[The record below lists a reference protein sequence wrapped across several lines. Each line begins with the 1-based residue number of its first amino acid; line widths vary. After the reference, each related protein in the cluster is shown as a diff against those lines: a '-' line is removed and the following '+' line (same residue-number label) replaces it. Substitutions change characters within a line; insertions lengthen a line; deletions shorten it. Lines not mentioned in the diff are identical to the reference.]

1 MKIKQILAI
10 IMITSITLISCGK
23 SNRGKEVSN
32 RNSSNKSEKKDNKC
46 SGYGDKSFIESK
58 MKQMDRDIIEFSE
71 IGKRKYYVRYIS
83 WRTGR
88 AVNGDQIL
96 DYNNSPC
103 RD

>member
-1 MKIKQILAI
+1 MKIKQILLI
-10 IMITSITLISCGK
+10 FTFSLLLISCG
-23 SNRGKEVSN
+23 NRVKDI
-32 RNSSNKSEKKDNKC
+32 NSSTESEKRNNDC

-71 IGKRKYYVRYIS
+71 IGKRKYYIRYIS
-83 WRTGR
+83 WRTGS

-96 DYNNSPC
+96 NYKNTPC